1 MTPSSPAGPTLPAPR
16 LGAGPAG
23 AGDGGDGDAAA
34 AAEAEDAT
42 VKPLMVVIIVNG

>member
-1 MTPSSPAGPTLPAPR
+1 MTPSSPAGPALPAPC

-23 AGDGGDGDAAA
+23 AGGDGDAAA

-42 VKPLMVVIIVNG
+42 GKPLMVNG